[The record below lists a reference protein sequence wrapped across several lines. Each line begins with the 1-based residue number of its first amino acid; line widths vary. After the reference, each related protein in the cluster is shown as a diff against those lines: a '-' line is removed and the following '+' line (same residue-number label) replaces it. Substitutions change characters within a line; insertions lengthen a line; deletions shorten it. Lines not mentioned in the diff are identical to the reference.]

1 MLTELLHDVRYRL
14 RALFRRAALE
24 RDLDA
29 ELRFHIEQEA
39 AKYVRAGDTPAEAQ
53 RKARAAFGGIERIK
67 DDTRD
72 ARGLALLDGIAQDL
86 RYALRGLRATPGF
99 TLAAVVT
106 LALGIGANAAVF
118 GMLDRLMF
126 RPAPYLREPRSVHR
140 VYLASTFRGQP
151 LTWHTFEFKRY
162 LDLTVATRSFA
173 QVAAFTTFPAAVG
186 TGPDVTEAIVGTASA
201 GFFDFFDARPA
212 LGRFYTGAEDSMPA
226 GTPVAVLDYR
236 YWQSRYGGRRD
247 ILGMPIQIGP
257 LTVTIIGVAP
267 NGFSGLP
274 DGRPPIAW
282 VPITAYAWS
291 RRHNYYLNYN
301 WGWLQMLVRTKPGVR
316 SDAATR
322 DLTAAFRRSWLDER
336 AMDPSVAPPDTAQPH
351 AILAPTQLQRGP
363 EAGPGT
369 RIGLWIGGVAVVVL
383 LVAAA
388 NVANLLLAR
397 AFRRRREI
405 AVRLALGVSRG
416 RLLGHLLTESVLLAG
431 LGGAAGLVL
440 AWGGGTALARIFTTE
455 LAPASL
461 ADSRTLVFCAL
472 LALTVGILTG
482 LAPAL
487 PAGRGDLVSALKAGA
502 REGSYQRSRL
512 RALLVV
518 VQGALSVALLV
529 GAGLFVRSFANVRAL
544 RLGYDVDP
552 VLYVERNMRGVLL
565 PEDQQAALNHRLLAA
580 AAAFPGVVSA
590 TEAVSVPFYNFESRG
605 LFVSGIDSVSRLGRF
620 QLQAASPEYFR
631 TMGTRILAGRGITAE
646 DRRGS
651 PPIVVVS
658 ETMARRL
665 WPGRTAIGQCLRVG
679 ADTAPCRTVVGI
691 AEDITQRSL
700 SDAGGANYYLSAD
713 QLDESAYGLFVRV
726 RGRAADAAE
735 AIRRRLQQEMPGA
748 SYVTTIPLAQ
758 ILGDEQRPWR
768 AGATMF
774 LVLGGLALV
783 VAAIGLYSVISYN
796 VAQRTQELGV
806 RIALG
811 ARLRHIARLVVG
823 DGLRLALGG
832 IAAGAAVALIGGR
845 WIATLLF
852 AVSPRDPAVFGAV
865 TLVLALTAVL
875 ASLIPAIRAA
885 RVDPNLALR
894 LE

>member
-1 MLTELLHDVRYRL
+1 MLTELLSDVRYRL
-14 RALFRRAALE
+14 RALFRRGALE
-24 RDLDA
+24 QDLDE

-39 AKYVRAGDTPAEAQ
+39 DKYVRAGDSPAEAL
-53 RKARAAFGGIERIK
+53 RRARAAFGGVERIK

-72 ARGLALLDGIAQDL
+72 ARGLALLDSIAQDL
-86 RYALRGLRATPGF
+86 RYAARGLRATPGF
-99 TLAAVVT
+99 TLAVVAT
-106 LALGIGANAAVF
+106 LALGLGANAAVF
-118 GMLDRLMF
+118 GVLDRLMF
-126 RPAPYLREPRSVHR
+126 RPPPYLRDPPSVHR
-140 VYLASTFRGQP
+140 VYLAATFRGQP
-151 LTWHTFEFKRY
+151 FTYHNFEFKRY
-162 LDLTVATRSFA
+162 RDLIDGTHSFD

-186 TGPDVTEAIVGTASA
+186 TGADVTEAVVGTASA
-201 GFFDFFDARPA
+201 GFFGFFEARPA
-212 LGRFYTGAEDSMPA
+212 LGRFYTRAEDSMPV
-226 GTPVAVLDYR
+226 GSPVAVLDYG
-236 YWQSRYGGRRD
+236 YWQTRYGGRST
-247 ILGMPIQIGP
+247 ILGAPIQIGP
-257 LTVTIIGVAP
+257 VTYTIIGVAP
-267 NGFSGLP
+267 RAFTGLP
-274 DGRPPIAW
+274 DGRAPTAW
-282 VPITAYAWS
+282 VPITAYAWA
-291 RRHNYYLNYN
+291 HHHDYFLNYN
-301 WGWLQMLVRTKPGVR
+301 WGWLQMIVRTKPGVR
-316 SDAATR
+316 ADAGSR
-322 DLTAAFRRSWLDER
+322 DLTAAFQRSWSIER
-336 AMDPSVAPPDTAQPH
+336 ALDPTVAPPETAQPH
-351 AILAPTQLQRGP
+351 AILAPTQIPRGP

-369 RIGLWIGGVAVVVL
+369 RIGFWIGGVAVIVL
-383 LVAAA
+383 VVAAA

-405 AVRLALGVSRG
+405 AVRLALGVSRR
-416 RLLGHLLTESVLLAG
+416 RLLGHLLTESMLLAG
-431 LGGAAGLVL
+431 LGGAAGLAL
-440 AWGGGTALARIFTTE
+440 AWAGGAALTRIFTPD

-461 ADSRTLVFCAL
+461 ADQRTLVFCGL
-472 LALTVGILTG
+472 LTFAVGLVTG

-529 GAGLFVRSFANVRAL
+529 GAGLFVRSFANVRGL

-552 VLYVERNMRGVLL
+552 VLYVERNMRGMNL
-565 PEDQQAALNHRLLAA
+565 PEDQQAALSHRLRLAA
-580 AAAFPGVVSA
+580 VGLPGVVSA

-605 LFVSGIDSVSRLGRF
+605 LFVPGIDSVSRLGRF
-620 QLQAASPEYFR
+620 QLQAGSPDFFR
-631 TMGTRILAGRGITAE
+631 TMGTRILAGRGISVE
-646 DRRGS
+646 DRAGS
-651 PPIVVVS
+651 PPIIVVS

-665 WPGRTAIGQCLRVG
+665 WPGRAAIGQCVRVG

-691 AEDITQRSL
+691 AEDIRQRSL
-700 SDAGGANYYLSAD
+700 TESGGASYYLSAE

-726 RGRAADAAE
+726 RGRAADASE
-735 AIRRRLQQEMPGA
+735 TIRRRLQQEMPGA
-748 SYVTTIPLAQ
+748 SYVTIIPLAQ

-783 VAAIGLYSVISYN
+783 VAAIGLYSVIAYS

-811 ARLRHIARLVVG
+811 ARLHHVLRIVLG
-823 DGLRLALGG
+823 DGLRLALAG
-832 IAAGAAVALIGGR
+832 IAAGAVLALVAGR

-865 TLVLALTAVL
+865 ALVLTLTAVF
-875 ASLIPAIRAA
+875 ASLIPALRAA